1 MLLMAIFAPWA
12 AAQKELPYEYG
23 FENNNYQTEGWKGQS
38 FSGSISTNAAHT
50 GTYGLSVSY
59 GDNRRFYSPLLS
71 NSSGLTLSFY
81 FKEGIQ
87 NNYGCVSFQV
97 GYTTVDEVDS
107 YYYTWETVVTSTY
120 NWQEYSVTWDV
131 ENIKHIGIKTSGNNG
146 NNLFLDDFVISAP
159 TSCPAPTDVI
169 ASGVSQTSATITW
182 DVDGET
188 TNFQYVLST
197 TALDEAGLAEATPTD
212 ITAKTITFDGNLTQN
227 TPYYFYV
234 RTNCGG
240 EEGTSDWASC
250 NFTTLAQFPAPTNF
264 EATATAHTA
273 ALTWDA
279 MENATGY
286 NVSYS
291 ENDDL
296 SNPINTYNSINA
308 TSQALSGL
316 TASHTYYAGVQ
327 TIYAEG
333 VSTWETVSFTTTS
346 GIDIPTGLTASNP
359 TSYSMDL
366 SWTDVS
372 TNDNHASYEVCYNT
386 ANSVPT
392 ELTEGTNYKLGIV
405 GTTTTITGLE
415 SNTTYYFFVRDNC
428 GIDGTSEWS
437 ASASESTTCGAE
449 SLPYSYDFETADK
462 MECWGKENF
471 VSGTGLT
478 ISQYSTDGH
487 NNSHGYFTFKWKA
500 NSDQCLISPELSGTE
515 NGVKVEFYYKNSNA
529 NNPET
534 FKVGYSTIQNPSSS
548 DFSFDDP
555 ITINTSVWTKF
566 SSIYPDGT
574 KHIAIMHISDD
585 KYYLYIDDISLTV
598 PPTCIEPN
606 ALAKSEV
613 RSNSATFSWTKG
625 GNESNW
631 TLQYATNSAFTEG
644 LVEVTTGFVVEGS
657 NVSYHATGLAANQT
671 YYVRVKATCS
681 ETDASEFC
689 EAINFTTLAVLP
701 PTSLTVDN
709 ITTSTARLN
718 WTGVT
723 TNDNH
728 ANYEVYYSTSSTA
741 PVGTP
746 ETGDNYIANITN
758 AYYDL
763 TGLTAGTT
771 YYAWVRDI
779 CDVASTWTAF
789 GSFTTGYLVDLSTS
803 FTEGFDNNGT
813 SLPLG
818 WSKDAH
824 WSINTTYKHDGYGAA
839 YSGYSGT
846 CTLTTP
852 SIEISNEVGYVQL
865 SFWSDTKWP
874 DDFGSGSNKV
884 FLVGTPNDLL
894 WNDENHDDQWRQHT
908 IDLSAYKGRT
918 IQLAFEYTKSGS
930 GHAWA
935 VDDVAV
941 TAYDKAFT
949 NTGDWNVANNWTP
962 AGIPAATDNVVI
974 NSACTIPA
982 NCIATANN
990 ITVAEGGSLTIADG
1004 GQLVTNTA
1012 VTATVQKHIEKHSE
1026 NDGWYFISSS
1036 VATDVTPSEENGIIA
1051 PTAKNYDLYYYDE
1064 PAHYWRN
1071 YKEVG
1076 MYSGFNIAPKKGYL
1090 YANGEENGTVLSF
1103 TGTLQPGNVN
1113 VEKTLEF
1120 NTAEDA
1126 VLAGWN
1132 LVGNP
1137 FTFNVTLDMPCY
1149 TISGNAI
1156 NTEPYAE
1163 GSYTVAPCE
1172 GVMVM
1177 ATGEN
1182 QSVTFS
1188 KASQQAPQPNQL
1200 QMTVAQQVMTRG
1212 IATSTVNDK
1221 AIVNFNA
1228 GSPLEKF
1235 VFNADAAKLYIPQNG
1250 KDYAIVST
1258 QGQGEIPV
1266 NFKAASDGQ
1275 YTITVNP
1282 EGVEMNYLH
1291 LIDNMTGAN
1300 VDLLAS
1306 PNYTFTAT
1314 THDYESRFRL
1324 VFASINGD
1332 ADGDNETFAF
1342 FSNDLLIVTN
1352 EGEATLQVV
1361 DMTGHILSS
1370 QTLHDTE
1377 SVNVKVSAGV
1387 YVIRL
1392 INGNDVKTQK
1402 IVVR

>member
-1 MLLMAIFAPWA
+1 MNSSNSL
-12 AAQKELPYEYG
+12 
-23 FENNNYQTEGWKGQS
+23 T
-38 FSGSISTNAAHT
+38 STN
-50 GTYGLSVSY
+50 
-59 GDNRRFYSPLLS
+59 
-71 NSSGLTLSFY
+71 SS
-81 FKEGIQ
+81 
-87 NNYGCVSFQV
+87 
-97 GYTTVDEVDS
+97 
-107 YYYTWETVVTSTY
+107 STA
-120 NWQEYSVTWDV
+120 STF
-131 ENIKHIGIKTSGNNG
+131 
-146 NNLFLDDFVISAP
+146 NLFIEAAP
-159 TSCPAPTDVI
+159 SCPAPTNVI
-169 ASGVSQTSATITW
+169 ALGVSQTSATITW

-197 TALDEAGLAEATPTD
+197 TALDDAGLAEATPTD

-250 NFTTLAQFPAPTNF
+250 NFTTLAQFPTPTNF

-286 NVSYS
+286 NVTYS
-291 ENDDL
+291 ENADL
-296 SNPINTYNSINA
+296 SSPINTYNSINA

-333 VSTWETVSFTTTS
+333 VSAWETVSFTTTS

-359 TSYSMDL
+359 TSNSMDL

-449 SLPYSYDFETADK
+449 SLPYSYDFNTPEPLQ
-462 MECWGKENF
+462 CW
-471 VSGTGLT
+471 TLT
-478 ISQYSTDGH
+478 DCH
-487 NNSHGYFTFKWKA
+487 NNTGIYSNAFRFYYGDTQQY
-500 NSDQCLISPELSGTE
+500 LISPELTNTS
-515 NGVKVEFYYKNSNA
+515 NGVRVQFKHKRENSSWSDF
-529 NNPET
+529 
-534 FKVGYSTIQNPSSS
+534 FKVGYSTTDNDKESFTWTDEITDVTTSYQNFSIDFVPTS
-548 DFSFDDP
+548 D
-555 ITINTSVWTKF
+555 IK
-566 SSIYPDGT
+566 Y
-574 KHIAIMHISDD
+574 IAIQYTRTGQ
-585 KYYLYIDDISLTV
+585 YYLYIDDISLTV

-606 ALAKSEV
+606 ALAKSDV

-631 TLQYATNSAFTEG
+631 TLQFATNSTFTEG
-644 LVEVTTGFVVEGS
+644 LVELTTGFVVEGS
-657 NVSYHATGLAANQT
+657 NVSYHSTGLAANQT
-671 YYVRVKATCS
+671 YYVRVKANCS

-709 ITTSTARLN
+709 ITTTTARLN
-718 WTGVT
+718 WIGVS

-746 ETGDNYIANITN
+746 ETGDNYITNITN

-763 TGLTAGTT
+763 IGLTAGTT

-779 CDVASTWTAF
+779 CSVASTWAAF

-884 FLVGTPNDLL
+884 FLVGTPNVLL

-908 IDLSAYKGRT
+908 IDLSAYKDQT

-990 ITVAEGGSLTIADG
+990 ITVAEGGTLTIADG
-1004 GQLVTNTA
+1004 GQLVHNNA
-1012 VTATVQKHIEKHSE
+1012 GVQATVQKHIEMHGE

-1051 PTAKNYDLYYYDE
+1051 PTAENYDLYYYDE
-1064 PAHYWRN
+1064 PSHYWRN
-1071 YKEVG
+1071 YKEG
-1076 MYSGFNIAPKKGYL
+1076 GSYSGFNIAPQKGYL
-1090 YANGEENGTVLSF
+1090 YANGEENGTILSF
-1103 TGTLQPGNVN
+1103 VGTLQPGNAN

-1137 FTFNVTLDMPCY
+1137 FTYNVTLDMPCY
-1149 TISGNAI
+1149 TITGNAI
-1156 NTEPYAE
+1156 NTEPHAA
-1163 GSYTVAPCE
+1163 GSYIVAPCE
-1172 GVMVM
+1172 GVMVK
-1177 ATGEN
+1177 AEVSGET
-1182 QSVTFS
+1182 VTFT
-1188 KASQQAPQPNQL
+1188 KAAQQAPQSNQL

-1361 DMTGHILSS
+1361 DMSGRILSS
-1370 QTLHDTE
+1370 QTLHGTE
-1377 SVNVKVSAGV
+1377 SVNVKASAGV